1 MSQTN
6 AKQAQRSEDGMT
18 IIYSHKDIPEFKSEA
33 EEHDFW
39 KTHVWSEEMM
49 ALAEPDPELP
59 LPRPKTRSSITSI
72 RFEDDTLTR
81 LKKLAGKKGMGYQTL
96 LKEFV
101 LERLYEEEKREGII
115 R

>member
-1 MSQTN
+1 MSQ
-6 AKQAQRSEDGMT
+6 ADSKQPRKSEDGMT
-18 IIYSHKDIPEFKSEA
+18 IVCSHQDIPEFKNEA
-33 EEHDFW
+33 EEHEFW

-59 LPRPKTRSSITSI
+59 LPRPKTRSSLTSI
-72 RFEDDTLTR
+72 RFEDDILIR
-81 LKKLAGKKGMGYQTL
+81 LKALAGKKGMGYQTL

-101 LERLYEEEKREGII
+101 VERLYEEEKREGII